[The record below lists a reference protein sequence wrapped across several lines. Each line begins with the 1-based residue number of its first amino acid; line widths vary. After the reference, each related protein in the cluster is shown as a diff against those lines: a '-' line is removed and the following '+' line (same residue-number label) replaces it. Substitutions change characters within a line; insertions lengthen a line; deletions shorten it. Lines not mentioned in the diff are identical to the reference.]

1 MAGKKSFEEARRFL
15 RAPQEAARELAVR
28 MEQFRRWRELAERT
42 TSFLGKERVQ
52 QQACRPCGELRLR
65 AGGLEAEIDALRE
78 RMHELRARQEEVLG
92 RLEDSRLSQLLRLY
106 YQCNFTF
113 AEAAEHM
120 GYSERQIMRLHTM
133 ALREVQNLLQEGS
146 RCHLAS

>member
-1 MAGKKSFEEARRFL
+1 
-15 RAPQEAARELAVR
+15 
-28 MEQFRRWRELAERT
+28 
-42 TSFLGKERVQ
+42 
-52 QQACRPCGELRLR
+52 
-65 AGGLEAEIDALRE
+65 
-78 RMHELRARQEEVLG
+78 MHELRARQEEVLG

-146 RCHLAS
+146 RCHLAA